1 MHHSFQ
7 RVESRYYMNPFL
19 VYLVLDLICAALWY
33 DGIITT
39 IKLIRE
45 IRLKRAETRN
55 KTKEK

>member
-1 MHHSFQ
+1 
-7 RVESRYYMNPFL
+7 MNPFL